1 MAAQTS
7 HRRFADAGISG
18 LEPHLETVPFRQG
31 SCLMREGSPGDAC
44 YVIVSGEVRAEVE
57 RPDFDTDGVVS
68 FLGPGSVCGEFGLL
82 DAGPRSASV
91 YAHTDVVARR
101 LSADALRELCDSD
114 PAAGVRVLRWLS
126 RSAAGKARAFS
137 KDLEEFI
144 LAGEPDPAMDTLVA
158 RSAAAQQSLVGWP
171 EGEID
176 DLITALAA
184 QIADHADELAAATV
198 AETGIGCVADKADK
212 NRFASLDVARS
223 LVGKP
228 GVGIIGGGRA
238 PLTKIADPMGVVLGL
253 IPMTN
258 PVSTLVFKA
267 LICIKARNALIASSH
282 PDAADVGAATTGL
295 LHEVLRRH
303 GAPTDLVQEVPWR
316 PTRATTAALM
326 RHPGVSMILAT
337 GGTAMVK
344 AAYSSGTPSIGV
356 GAGNA
361 PAWVCADADVGAA
374 ARMVVGSKGFDHGII
389 CGSENNLVADR
400 AVRDSLAGALRRA
413 GAAVLTAAE
422 CDRLAQAAFDDTDG
436 RLRRAVL
443 GQSAPSIA
451 AQAGIEVPAGTRL
464 LVAPVPRAAVSG
476 PWGKEKL
483 APLLSLF
490 TVDGPDDGLR
500 LCQQILDNGGRGH
513 TAIIH
518 TRSRRLQLSF
528 ARQMPAS
535 RILVNGPGSQG
546 CIGLG
551 NGLTPSL
558 TLGCGTYGGTSTTD
572 NVTYTNLL
580 NIKRV
585 ARPARSPARPRRTAE
600 REPDHVAGEPR
611 GWLGSAG

>member
-1 MAAQTS
+1 M
-7 HRRFADAGISG
+7 
-18 LEPHLETVPFRQG
+18 L
-31 SCLMREGSPGDAC
+31 EGSPGDAC

-68 FLGPGSVCGEFGLL
+68 FMGPGSVCGEFGLL
-82 DAGPRSASV
+82 DGSPRSASV

-101 LSADALRELCDSD
+101 LSADALREACDSD
-114 PAAGVRVLRWLS
+114 PAVGVKMLRWLS

-144 LAGEPDPAMDTLVA
+144 LAGESDPAMDALVA
-158 RSAAAQQSLVGWP
+158 RSAVAQQSLAGWP
-171 EGEID
+171 EDKID

-184 QIADHADELAAATV
+184 QIAGHADELAAETV

-212 NRFASLDVARS
+212 NRFASLDVAQS

-228 GVGIIGGGRA
+228 GVGVIGGGDGE
-238 PLTKIADPMGVVLGL
+238 PLTEIADPMGVVLGL

-267 LICIKARNALIASSH
+267 LICVKARNALIVSSH
-282 PDAADVGAATTGL
+282 PDAARVGATTAGL

-303 GAPTDLVQEVPWR
+303 GAPSDLVQSVPWR

-326 RHPGVSMILAT
+326 RHPGVSIILAT

-344 AAYSSGTPSIGV
+344 AAYSSGTPAIGV

-361 PAWVCADADVGAA
+361 PAWVCADADVEAA
-374 ARMVVGSKGFDHGII
+374 ARMVVASKGFDHGII
-389 CGSENNLVADR
+389 CGSENNLVVDR
-400 AVRDSLAGALRRA
+400 PVRDAFTGALHKA

-422 CDRLAQAAFDDTDG
+422 CDRLARAAFDDTDG

-443 GQSAPSIA
+443 GQAAPAIA
-451 AQAGIEVPAGTRL
+451 AQAGIEVPVGTRL
-464 LVAPVPRAAVSG
+464 LVAPVPREAVPG

-490 TVDGPDDGLR
+490 TADGPDDGIR
-500 LCQQILDNGGRGH
+500 LCREILGNGGSGN

-518 TRSRRLQLSF
+518 TRSQPLQMSF

-558 TLGCGTYGGTSTTD
+558 TLGCGTYGRTSTTD
-572 NVTYTNLL
+572 HVTYTNLL

-585 ARPARSPARPRRTAE
+585 ARPLGPAPAPARPALR
-600 REPDHVAGEPR
+600 
-611 GWLGSAG
+611 

>member
-1 MAAQTS
+1 MAAQPR
-7 HRRFADAGISG
+7 HRRFTDAGISG
-18 LEPHLETVPFRQG
+18 VEPHLETVRFRQG
-31 SCLMREGSPGDAC
+31 SCLMRESSPGDAC
-44 YVIVSGEVRAEVE
+44 YVIVSGEARAEVE
-57 RPDFDTDGVVS
+57 RPEFDTDGVVS

-82 DAGPRSASV
+82 DGSPRSASV

-114 PAAGVRVLRWLS
+114 PAAGVRMLRWLS

-144 LAGEPDPAMDTLVA
+144 LAGEPDPAIDALVA
-158 RSAAAQQSLVGWP
+158 RSAAAQQSLAGWP

-176 DLITALAA
+176 DLITALAV

-198 AETGIGCVADKADK
+198 AETGIGCAADKADK

-228 GVGIIGGGRA
+228 GVGIVGGGGRE
-238 PLTKIADPMGVVLGL
+238 PLTEIADPMGVVVGL

-258 PVSTLVFKA
+258 PVSTLVFKT

-282 PDAADVGAATTGL
+282 PDAVGVGAATAGL

-303 GAPTDLVQEVPWR
+303 GAPADLVQEVPWR
-316 PTRATTAALM
+316 PARATTSALM

-344 AAYSSGTPSIGV
+344 AAYSSGTPAIGV

-361 PAWVCADADVGAA
+361 PAWVCADADVEAA
-374 ARMVVGSKGFDHGII
+374 AWMVVASKGFDHGII
-389 CGSENNLVADR
+389 CGSENNLVADQ
-400 AVRDSLAGALRRA
+400 AVRDPLTGALRRA
-413 GAAVLTAAE
+413 GAAVLTASD
-422 CDRLAQAAFDDTDG
+422 CDRLARAAFDDTDG

-464 LVAPVPRAAVSG
+464 LVAPVPREAVPG

-490 TVDGPDDGLR
+490 TADGPDDGIR
-500 LCQQILDNGGRGH
+500 LCQQILGNGGRGH

-551 NGLTPSL
+551 NALTPSF
-558 TLGCGTYGGTSTTD
+558 TLGCGTYGRTSTTD

-585 ARPARSPARPRRTAE
+585 ARPLADTGAGSPA
-600 REPDHVAGEPR
+600 V
-611 GWLGSAG
+611 LGG